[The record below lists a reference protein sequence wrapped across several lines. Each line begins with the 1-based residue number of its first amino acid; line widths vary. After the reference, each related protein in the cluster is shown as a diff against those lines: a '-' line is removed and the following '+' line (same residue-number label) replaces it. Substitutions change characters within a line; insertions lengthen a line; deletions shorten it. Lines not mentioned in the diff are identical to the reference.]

1 MDCSTLPAFR
11 AGLYGCFGSG
21 KDALMNLSDALLSE
35 PTARSVAEL
44 SLAPCFVRRWPSVYQ
59 ALADGQIEQA
69 ALRRL
74 LSAFAPFASKGD
86 RLVLGLDTSDIARPF
101 SETARD
107 RLGLPV
113 ANLPPKAKASTCGWR
128 FSSLV
133 VLPTPTSSWV
143 YPLDNQRVPTT
154 QTPAQVG
161 AEQLQEIVP
170 LLPETPL
177 LLGDRH
183 YGSAAFLEQ
192 TASVACDKLIRLQ
205 SHRVFYRP
213 APPKTGQRGQPRKDG
228 DRFQCKDTTTH
239 GQADAAW
246 SAEDTKGRLVEVAC
260 WHHLHFRACRTV
272 EVSVVRVIRHGAQG
286 TKRDPKVS
294 WFLWHSPK
302 KQEPDLAHVVETY
315 RLRYG
320 HEHGFRFA
328 KQDLLWT
335 KPRLRTPEA
344 FQTWTDLLSAVQAQ
358 LHLARSFAQS
368 ERRPWESKTRPSS
381 PQQVRRAMGRIL
393 PRLGTPAR
401 PSQLRG
407 YSPGRASGTLVKK
420 APRFPVV
427 VKAKPKTTKHKPE
440 QTQIV

>member
-11 AGLYGCFGSG
+11 AGLYRCFGSG
-21 KDALMNLSDALLSE
+21 KDALMNLCDALLSE

-44 SLAPCFVRRWPSVYQ
+44 SLSPCFVRRWPSVYQ
-59 ALADGQIEQA
+59 ALADGQIERS
-69 ALRRL
+69 ALRSL
-74 LSAFAPFASKGD
+74 LSAFVSVPCAGS
-86 RLVLGLDTSDIARPF
+86 RLVLGLDSSDIARPF
-101 SETARD
+101 SDTARD

-133 VLPTPTSSWV
+133 VLPAPTSSWV
-143 YPLDNQRVPTT
+143 YALDNQRVPTT

-177 LLGDRH
+177 LVGDRY
-183 YGSAAFLEQ
+183 YGSATFLEQ
-192 TASVACDKLIRLQ
+192 TTCVPCDKLLRLQ

-228 DRFQCKDTTTH
+228 ERFQGKDPTTH
-239 GQADAAW
+239 GEPDALW
-246 SAEDTKGRLVEVAC
+246 SAEDPLGRLVEVAC
-260 WHHLHFRACRTV
+260 WHHLHFRAARTV
-272 EVSVVRVIRHGAQG
+272 EVSVLRVTRHAAQG

-302 KQEPDLAHVVETY
+302 GHAPDLSEIVPLY

-320 HEHGFRFA
+320 QEHGFRFA

-344 FQTWTDLLSAVQAQ
+344 FQRWTDLLSAVQAQ
-358 LHLARSFAQS
+358 LHLARSLAGG
-368 ERRPWESKTRPSS
+368 ERLPWESKTRPST

-393 PRLGTPAR
+393 VKLGTPAR
-401 PSQLRG
+401 PAQLRG
-407 YSPGRASGTLVKK
+407 YSPGRATGALIKK

-427 VKAKPKTTKHKPE
+427 VKAKPKTTKHK
-440 QTQIV
+440 T